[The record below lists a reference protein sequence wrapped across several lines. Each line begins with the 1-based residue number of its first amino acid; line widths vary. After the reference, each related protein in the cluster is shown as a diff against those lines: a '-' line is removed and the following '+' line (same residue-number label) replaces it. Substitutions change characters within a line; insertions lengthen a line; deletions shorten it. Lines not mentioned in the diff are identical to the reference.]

1 MVWPC
6 GTKIF
11 GRKNRPK
18 KSSFLG
24 VTVTK
29 SCIFSRKNGRN
40 VTWMGSNGYIM
51 HITYLNY
58 VDISPAEPKKIDFQ
72 GVQNCKNDTKI
83 GKMDDFLVKNIF
95 HRKSN
100 FTIKIGF
107 GHDPVRLLWGPMG
120 HIHPNTRP
128 YFQKVDNPSIWYGPC
143 GTKFLAEKNR
153 PKNRHFWG
161 SRWQKVAF
169 FHEKWSECDLNG
181 L

>member
-6 GTKIF
+6 GTKFLAEKIDQKIVIF
-11 GRKNRPK
+11 GGHGDK
-18 KSSFLG
+18 KLHFF
-24 VTVTK
+24 T
-29 SCIFSRKNGRN
+29 KNGRN

-58 VDISPAEPKKIDFQ
+58 VDISPAEPKNSIFR
-72 GVQNCKNDTKI
+72 VCKTVKMTKI
-83 GKMDDFLVKNIF
+83 GKWRFFGQNIF

-107 GHDPVRLLWGPMG
+107 GHDPVRLLWAPWD
-120 HIHPNTRP
+120 IYTRIP
-128 YFQKVDNPSIWYGPC
+128 GRIFKKLIIPVYGMALWYEIFGQ
-143 GTKFLAEKNR
+143 KNR
-153 PKNRHFWG
+153 PKNRHFSG
-161 SRWQKVAF
+161 SQWQKVAY